1 MDSRMK
7 LKVILVISLF
17 VHDANRE
24 RLEKRGGLNHTYS
37 EVTASVLPS
46 LLEKLELR
54 KKAFQLEGG
63 TFVAAVEQTLV
74 VKTNGI
80 IGFTEIFLL

>member
-37 EVTASVLPS
+37 EVTTSVLPP

-54 KKAFQLEGG
+54 KKKFELDCR
-63 TFVAAVEQTLV
+63 TFVAAVEKTFV
-74 VKTNGI
+74 VKVDGI
-80 IGFTEIFLL
+80 RREGG